1 MILIKF
7 EAKRPKTR
15 FHEKTELE
23 LNNRPIFAQNAPKM
37 YKNVV
42 AQTIALRLI
51 HLMPKLVQVFNFEA
65 KWPKKGFLKEL
76 FNHQICINNVESF

>member
-7 EAKRPKTR
+7 EAKRTQHR
-15 FHEKTELE
+15 FLEKTEFG

-51 HLMPKLVQVFNFEA
+51 HLMPKLVQVIFRDNRLTVR
-65 KWPKKGFLKEL
+65 K
-76 FNHQICINNVESF
+76 NNRLN